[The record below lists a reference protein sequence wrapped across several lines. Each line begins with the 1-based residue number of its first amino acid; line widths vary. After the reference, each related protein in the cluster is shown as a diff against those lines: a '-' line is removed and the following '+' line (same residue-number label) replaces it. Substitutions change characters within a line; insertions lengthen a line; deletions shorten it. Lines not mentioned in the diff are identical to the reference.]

1 MQKVCKKVGSAHPIR
16 SINSFQFHFSE
27 AAAEVRDRVRDDG
40 FIEAAHSLA
49 YLQIAKVHKK
59 QQSTSRKKEP

>member
-40 FIEAAHSLA
+40 FIEAVHSLA
-49 YLQIAKVHKK
+49 NSK
-59 QQSTSRKKEP
+59 SS